1 MNQRIYRLVD
11 SSAPVA
17 GCVTIRIAAGPD
29 GRPIAGMWWTSQT
42 GIQSEAFFD
51 VPAALEAAEI
61 HRMRH
66 DLEEVLITLEGVQWQ
81 AGWGMLQGANGEED
95 GAGDIRK
102 AGLTDDEYA
111 DLAKGMESQRDA

>member
-1 MNQRIYRLVD
+1 MNERIYRLVE
-11 SSAPVA
+11 SGTPVA

-42 GIQSEAFFD
+42 GIHSEAFFD
-51 VPAALEAAEI
+51 VPAALEAAEV

-66 DLEEVLITLEGVQWQ
+66 DLEEVLVTLDGVQWR
-81 AGWGMLQGANGEED
+81 ADWGELRGAEAEAEAVREIGQ
-95 GAGDIRK
+95 

-111 DLAKGMESQRDA
+111 DLAKGLESQRDA